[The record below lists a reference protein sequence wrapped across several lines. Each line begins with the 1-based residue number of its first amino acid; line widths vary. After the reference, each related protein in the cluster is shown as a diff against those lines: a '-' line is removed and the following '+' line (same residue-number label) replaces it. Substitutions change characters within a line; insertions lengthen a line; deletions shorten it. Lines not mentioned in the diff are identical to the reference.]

1 MSVTRDNGVLLRYVQ
16 CVCVGTAAV
25 QRGSEQTYDD
35 SSSADRRRRTTSLT
49 MDHGSEDAMDRL
61 AMTEKLIVELNE
73 TWEQKMRRTEQIRH
87 ERYCQPP
94 HTP

>member
-1 MSVTRDNGVLLRYVQ
+1 
-16 CVCVGTAAV
+16 
-25 QRGSEQTYDD
+25 
-35 SSSADRRRRTTSLT
+35 

-87 ERYCQPP
+87 ERYCQRSTVIWATDVWATIFFPKCP
-94 HTP
+94 FGRHEIGRLGDNDESFGRQK